1 MSETIQLA
9 GQEPID
15 FASMP
20 WPELLRR
27 FSEARFKVLQSQG
40 SVNEDEEDEGQQ
52 DECPDKAS
60 DLLLPPLTAAEIAT
74 AEAKLGPIPQDL
86 KDMSLVAR
94 GFKGGWHFAG
104 GGFPGLQDLF
114 DGDFD
119 AGTEYLEGLYDEDE
133 DAGGDDGEEGGD
145 DNNNESDNGEGEDE
159 TDSAAAGDE
168 GDDDAANDDEKP
180 ETVRAGVKR
189 KLEYPSCWGY
199 QGTVE
204 NDDVEHFICP
214 PVPWAKFR
222 KSQGKPKPK
231 AGEYGIWCGSH
242 WSIEPL
248 DGLSLSMRG
257 YITGLLKDMEE
268 VLANRAVRAGK
279 TDEDGNDE
287 GEDAVEE
294 GEENDDDDDK
304 KEDDDDEAAEKE
316 VKE

>member
-27 FSEARFKVLQSQG
+27 FSEARFKVLQSQDG
-40 SVNEDEEDEGQQ
+40 VNEDEEDEGQQ
-52 DECPDKAS
+52 DECPEKAS
-60 DLLLPPLTAAEIAT
+60 DLLLPPLTAAEIAI

-114 DGDFD
+114 EGDFD

-133 DAGGDDGEEGGD
+133 GAGSD
-145 DNNNESDNGEGEDE
+145 DNNEGDEGEDE
-159 TDSAAAGDE
+159 DDKDETDTAEAGDKGE
-168 GDDDAANDDEKP
+168 NDAENDNEKP

-214 PVPWAKFR
+214 PVTWAKFR

-257 YITGLLKDMEE
+257 YIIRLLKETEE
-268 VLANRAVRAGK
+268 VLATRAARAGK
-279 TDEDGNDE
+279 TDEEGNDKGE
-287 GEDAVEE
+287 GA
-294 GEENDDDDDK
+294 GEEDEENEGDDDK
-304 KEDDDDEAAEKE
+304 KEIDDDDDAEKE
-316 VKE
+316 VEE